1 MRRDYQILAP
11 VLGNPFFP
19 IEPFATYG
27 RVLDIGYDLLQRTDR
42 IHDIENDIMAWKDS
56 SDTTSVFPILREVMK
71 WLSSMDSDIRE
82 LSMMVQTHAPELG

>member
-42 IHDIENDIMAWKDS
+42 IHDIENDIMAWKDV
-56 SDTTSVFPILREVMK
+56 SDTTSVFPIVREIMK
-71 WLSSMDSDIRE
+71 WLSSMDSEIRE
-82 LSMMVQTHAPELG
+82 LAMMLQTHAPELG